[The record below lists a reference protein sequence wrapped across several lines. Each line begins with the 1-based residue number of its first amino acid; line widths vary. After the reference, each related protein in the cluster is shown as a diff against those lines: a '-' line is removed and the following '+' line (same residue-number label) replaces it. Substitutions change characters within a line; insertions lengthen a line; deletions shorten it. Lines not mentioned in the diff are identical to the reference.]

1 MHIYIYVFV
10 ENILFLRFRRI
21 IMAKP
26 VIIDCDPG
34 HDDAIAL
41 ILALASDKID
51 VKGITTVAGNQ
62 TGDKTL
68 NNALRVLSYLDIKK
82 EVAQGAVKPLMRDL
96 ITAAE
101 VHGESG
107 LEGPE
112 LPQPAFE
119 KSEKNAIE
127 LMIDIIM
134 NSDEKVT
141 LIPTGPLTNIGHL
154 LLAHPEVKDNIEEIV
169 LMGGAC
175 LGGNWTPSAE
185 FNILVDPE
193 AADIVYK
200 SSIPVT
206 MCGLDVTHKAQVFK
220 DETERIRSIGNK
232 ASTLVAELL
241 DYFGIFHMNPN
252 FSFDGPPLH
261 DVCAVAY
268 VLDPNMF
275 VCKKHNVEIDITGE
289 LTCGATVVDYYDTS
303 GKDKNINVVF
313 DLDRE
318 KFINMLCESLEKYN

>member
-1 MHIYIYVFV
+1 
-10 ENILFLRFRRI
+10 
-21 IMAKP
+21 MAKP

-41 ILALASDKID
+41 LLALGSEKLD

-62 TGDKTL
+62 TGDKTI
-68 NNALRVLSYLDIKK
+68 NNALRVLSYLDIHK
-82 EVAQGAVKPLMRDL
+82 EVAKGATKPLIRDL

-112 LPQPAFE
+112 LPEPSFE
-119 KSEKNAIE
+119 KSEKSAIE
-127 LMIDIIM
+127 LMYEII
-134 NSDEKVT
+134 NQSKEKVT
-141 LIPTGPLTNIGHL
+141 LIPTGPLTNIANL
-154 LLAHPEVKDNIEEIV
+154 FLAYPSVKDNIEEIV

-175 LGGNWTPSAE
+175 FGGNWTPAAE

-193 AADIVYK
+193 AADIVYR
-200 SSIPVT
+200 SGLPVT
-206 MCGLDVTHKAQVFK
+206 MCGLDVTHKAQVLG

-232 ASTLVAELL
+232 ASKLVAELL
-241 DYFGIFHMNPN
+241 DYFAIFHMNPN
-252 FSFDGPPLH
+252 FGFDGPPLH

-268 VLDPNMF
+268 VIDPSIF
-275 VCKKHNVEIDITGE
+275 TTKKHNVEIDISGE
-289 LTCGATVVDYYDTS
+289 LTVGATVVDYYDTS
-303 GKDKNINVVF
+303 GKEKNVNVVF

-318 KFINMLCESLEKYN
+318 KFIDMLYDNLKKYN

>member
-1 MHIYIYVFV
+1 
-10 ENILFLRFRRI
+10 
-21 IMAKP
+21 MARP

-41 ILALASDKID
+41 LLALGSDKID

-68 NNALRVLSYLDIKK
+68 NNALRVLSYLGIEK
-82 EVAQGAVKPLMRDL
+82 EVAQGATQPLMREL

-112 LPQPAFE
+112 LPDPSFDKGE
-119 KSEKNAIE
+119 KTATELIVKIISESE
-127 LMIDIIM
+127 
-134 NSDEKVT
+134 EKVI

-154 LLAHPEVKDNIEEIV
+154 LLAHPELKDRIEEIV

-175 LGGNWTPSAE
+175 FGGNWTPAAE

-200 SSIPVT
+200 SGIPIT
-206 MCGLDVTHKAQVFK
+206 MCGLDVTHNAQVMK
-220 DETERIRSIGNK
+220 DEIERIRLIGNK

-241 DYFGIFHMNPN
+241 DYFTIFHMNPN
-252 FSFDGPPLH
+252 FPFEGPPLH

-268 VLDPNMF
+268 VLDPSIF
-275 VCKKHNVEIDITGE
+275 TVRKHHVVIDTTGE
-289 LTCGATVVDYYDTS
+289 LTVGATVVDYYDTS
-303 GKDKNINVVF
+303 DKEKNVNVVM

-318 KFINMLCESLEKYN
+318 KFIDMLCETLQKYS

>member
-1 MHIYIYVFV
+1 
-10 ENILFLRFRRI
+10 
-21 IMAKP
+21 MAKP

-41 ILALASDKID
+41 LLALGSEKLD

-62 TGDKTL
+62 TGDKTI
-68 NNALRVLSYLDIKK
+68 NNALRVLSYLDIHK
-82 EVAQGAVKPLMRDL
+82 EVAKGATKPLIREL

-112 LPQPAFE
+112 LPEPSFE
-119 KSEKNAIE
+119 KSDKSAIE
-127 LMIDIIM
+127 LMFKII
-134 NSDEKVT
+134 NESKEKVT
-141 LIPTGPLTNIGHL
+141 LIPTGPLTNIANL
-154 LLAHPEVKDNIEEIV
+154 LLAYPSVKDNIEEIV

-175 LGGNWTPSAE
+175 FGGNWTPAAE

-193 AADIVYK
+193 AADIVYR
-200 SSIPVT
+200 SGLPVT
-206 MCGLDVTHKAQVFK
+206 MCGLDVTHKAQVFG
-220 DETERIRSIGNK
+220 DEAERIRSIGNK
-232 ASTLVAELL
+232 ASKLVAELL

-252 FSFDGPPLH
+252 FGFDGPPLH

-268 VLDPNMF
+268 VIDPSIF
-275 VCKKHNVEIDITGE
+275 ITKKHNVEIDISGE
-289 LTCGATVVDYYDTS
+289 LTVGATVVDYYDTS
-303 GKDKNINVVF
+303 GKEKNVNVVF

-318 KFINMLCESLEKYN
+318 RFIDMLYDNLKKYN